1 MKNGHSPSRRG
12 CARTYRDMK
21 KIKIGKV
28 VNVQGLRGEL
38 RIFPYTQSPDRF
50 FDLKSVDL
58 GEETMEITGVRLKGS
73 LVILKVRGVEDRT
86 RAEAFKGRD
95 VFMDEGD
102 LEALP
107 PGTYYVRDLI
117 GLAVEDKVR
126 GPVGVL
132 TDVRDSGPQSLFV
145 ICREDGTEFLVP
157 AVEAFFTGVDPE
169 RKVILVELIE
179 GMYED

>member
-1 MKNGHSPSRRG
+1 ME
-12 CARTYRDMK
+12 

-50 FDLKSVDL
+50 FDLKTVYL

-73 LVILKVRGVEDRT
+73 LVILKVQGVEDRT

-107 PGTYYVRDLI
+107 AGTYYVRDLI
-117 GLAVEDKVR
+117 GLPVEDKTR

-132 TDVRDSGPQSLFV
+132 ADVLDSGPQSVFV
-145 ICREDGTEFLVP
+145 IRREDGSEFLVP
-157 AVEAFFTGVDPE
+157 AVEEFFTGVDKD
-169 RKVILVELIE
+169 RKVVLVELIE